1 LNAVLEWFLHLDTVL
16 PLALQQY
23 GNGLYVVLFLV
34 IFCETGLII
43 FPFLPGDSLLF
54 AAGAL
59 SAAANLHIMLLWVLL
74 VIAAILGDA
83 VNYSIGYFLGEK
95 LSKTRFLNP
104 AHVEK
109 TQAYFNKYGGKAIV
123 LGRFLPIIRTFVPFV
138 AGLSKMK
145 YAKFS
150 LFNIIGAFVWVTTL
164 LFAGYF
170 FANMPFV
177 RKEFSSVILLIM
189 VISVVPLFYDLIKA
203 WFKKS

>member
-1 LNAVLEWFLHLDTVL
+1 MDQLLQWFLHLDTAL
-16 PLALQQY
+16 PLLLQHY
-23 GNGLYVVLFLV
+23 GNGLYIVLFLV

-59 SAAANLHIMLLWVLL
+59 SAAANLHIFLLWALL
-74 VIAAILGDA
+74 VLAAILGDA

-104 AHVEK
+104 QHIEK

-138 AGLSKMK
+138 AGLSKMS
-145 YAKFS
+145 YTKFS
-150 LFNIIGAFVWVTTL
+150 VFNIAGALLWVTSL

-189 VISVVPLFYDLIKA
+189 VVSVLPLFYDMIKA
-203 WFKKS
+203 WFKR